1 MASVTDGVWHLCSL
15 RPPPRPYSVIH
26 QHDHTP
32 VLLLPYLPH
41 DIIDLL
47 LLLLILLL
55 LLLLC
60 NQVRN
65 KGPHSKEMLVHAR
78 SRGYLSEDGAYL
90 GVAFALQ
97 PLPIPVEGE

>member
-15 RPPPRPYSVIH
+15 RPPPQPSSVIH

-47 LLLLILLL
+47 LLLLLLC
-55 LLLLC
+55 LLC

-78 SRGYLSEDGAYL
+78 SRIYLGEGGAYF